1 MNKRLFVLWR
11 RERDLNPRA
20 HLSKL
25 QDFMTSLKIK
35 SQLLRDWLEGN
46 TKTAFSLLNE
56 LSGGDK

>member
-1 MNKRLFVLWR
+1 MMKQGER
-11 RERDLNPRA
+11 RKRDLNPRA

-35 SQLLRDWLEGN
+35 SQLAMRDWLEGN

-56 LSGGDK
+56 LNGGDK